1 MQLDQSLDEVIR
13 SLYVVHGAISAG
25 AQLWRLPLYFF
36 ENSKKVP
43 STSASMASV
52 FQNADSRRKISEVS
66 SFLQGLSL
74 WVVD

>member
-43 STSASMASV
+43 SISASMASV
-52 FQNADSRRKISEVS
+52 FQNADSRRKKLR
-66 SFLQGLSL
+66 SFFVPAGPFL